1 MIIIKNYEMPH
12 NCYDCD
18 IHNYH
23 ECNLTSE
30 SIEEDYCWNGD
41 SREKHCPLREVEAIP
56 KADYENCL
64 KADMVAM
71 LTDIQLEIEELDL
84 NDSVSDYQKGAEETR
99 EYISDLLQQK
109 IDALKEQEAADGK
122 D

>member
-1 MIIIKNYEMPH
+1 MIIIKNYSMPH

-41 SREKHCPLREVEAIP
+41 NREKHCPLREVEAIP
-56 KADYENCL
+56 KADYEAKL
-64 KADMVAM
+64 KADVVAM
-71 LTDIQLEIEELDL
+71 LEELALKLYEQYDDTDL
-84 NDSVSDYQKGAEETR
+84 IKVK
-99 EYISDLLQQK
+99 YIRQAIQQK
-109 IDALKEQEAADGK
+109 INSLKGGEGNYNT
-122 D
+122 

>member
-1 MIIIKNYEMPH
+1 MGMIIIKNYSMPH

-23 ECNLTSE
+23 ECDLTSE

-56 KADYENCL
+56 KADYENRL

-71 LTDIQLEIEELDL
+71 LTELQLEIEELPMYYDPL
-84 NDSVSDYQKGAEETR
+84 D
-99 EYISDLLQQK
+99 ISDLIQQK
-109 IDALKEQEAADGK
+109 INALKGDPQ
-122 D
+122 